1 MNGKELDRIIF
12 EGKPVPPVVSLIAKN
27 CRAAVRYTFK
37 LPERMVPGCQS
48 DHIEGR
54 GPVLSVRSVCLE
66 SPFSSRRSRHRTQRN
81 KSNHVCGIFW
91 RRTNRVRLYQG
102 SRS

>member
-27 CRAAVRYTFK
+27 GRAAVRYTFK
-37 LPERMVPGCQS
+37 LPERMVPGCRA

-54 GPVLSVRSVCLE
+54 GLVLSVRSVCLE
-66 SPFSSRRSRHRTQRN
+66 SPFPSRRSRHRTQRN